1 MPKTAY
7 NGQKFIKLVANKTPP
22 TINKITPNVPVT
34 TLVKNKT
41 DTTTANNIL
50 IILSMVPRFF
60 FMTYTFLN

>member
-7 NGQKFIKLVANKTPP
+7 NGQKFIKLVANNTPP

-60 FMTYTFLN
+60 FMICTFLN